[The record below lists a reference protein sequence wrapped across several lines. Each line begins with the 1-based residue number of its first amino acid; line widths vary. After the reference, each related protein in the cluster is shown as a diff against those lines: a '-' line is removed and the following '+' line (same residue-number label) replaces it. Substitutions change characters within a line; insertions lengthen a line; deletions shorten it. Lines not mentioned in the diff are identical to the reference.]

1 MVPGTGNTKER
12 LQVFNLIIAYKSTA
26 EKENW
31 YYAVSASTFVIG
43 FYAFLFTSVRF
54 GAVPVPY
61 YNSIVPC
68 IMFYLSPSPWSVR
81 FGTGTGTVLYLYG
94 TVR

>member
-68 IMFYLSPSPWSVR
+68 IMFYLSPSPYLVGSV
-81 FGTGTGTVLYLYG
+81 GTVLYLYG